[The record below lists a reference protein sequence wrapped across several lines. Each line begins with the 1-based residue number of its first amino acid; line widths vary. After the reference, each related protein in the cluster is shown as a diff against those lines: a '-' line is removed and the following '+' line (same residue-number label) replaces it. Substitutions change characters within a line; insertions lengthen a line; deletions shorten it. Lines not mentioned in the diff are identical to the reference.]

1 MPIYLKPDSEEGFE
15 LDEDYDVQ
23 TGIDRNREK
32 ALAKGYRVVHEVTKD
47 GKTIFPIPEK
57 DLEKAFA
64 KGYRPVGTEAETAAK
79 EGQYGSVGKAEAA
92 ARGLAQ
98 VGTFNQA
105 DELAGALKSPMGA
118 IKQAGEF
125 LGVTK
130 ADPKDTDVQAYK
142 QERDFQR
149 ARDEQSGENQP
160 LSYYGAQVGG
170 ALAVPTG
177 AGLVASKSAKI
188 GVMAAEGAAQGVG
201 VSDDASVKE
210 ALPEIATGGVIGGV
224 AGAVGPIMTGFT
236 RGAVGETG
244 QQFVG
249 NPALV
254 EQAEMAPSLNKQI
267 KSRIRATADEAALAG
282 EAGLKQ
288 LKEQA
293 TGSYGAL
300 NDAATASDG
309 VIDLSADISTLVN
322 DINLPPAIRQQ
333 IAESSQRILLSD
345 LPANTKSFE
354 LEKLVR
360 KAASQFPVVDAVSK
374 MQKSALTDYANMTRE
389 SLVGQ
394 AREISPEMATLAD
407 TARSQ
412 YSTLKNTENTLR
424 GRLGTKV
431 NNQKALDSSKIRNR
445 LQNAGN
451 IEINKLNEAG
461 ERVGIR
467 GAFGKISQGG
477 EAIRQNQ
484 QLASDLA
491 QVKKPSSPLA
501 RAGQSIP
508 LIGPAF
514 SAQTMLDVYNTVDE
528 LYKRPALTAAVRML
542 TQGGKTLSYQTIER
556 LAQQHGVNP
565 EELSSTLNSTN
576 GQ

>member
-1 MPIYLKPDSEEGFE
+1 MPIYRKPDSDQEFD
-15 LDEDYDVQ
+15 LPEDFDVE
-23 TGIDRNREK
+23 TGVDRNREK
-32 ALAKGYRVVHEVTKD
+32 ALAKGYQVYQELTKD
-47 GKTIFPIPEK
+47 GTSTYSVPETE
-57 DLEKAFA
+57 LEKAFS
-64 KGYRPVGTEAETAAK
+64 KGYRPVDTEAESAAK

-98 VGTFNQA
+98 VGTLGQS

-118 IKQAGEF
+118 VKQAGEF
-125 LGVTK
+125 LGMSK
-130 ADPKDTDVQAYK
+130 ADPKDPDVQAYTR
-142 QERDFQR
+142 ERDFQR
-149 ARDEQSGENQP
+149 ARDEQGGENQP
-160 LSYYGAQVGG
+160 LSYYGAQFGG

-177 AGLVASKSAKI
+177 AGLVASAPAKI
-188 GVMAAEGAAQGVG
+188 GVLAAEGAAQGLG
-201 VSDDASVKE
+201 MSDDATVGE
-210 ALPEIATGGVIGGV
+210 ALPEIATGGAIGGV
-224 AGAVGPIMTGFT
+224 AGAVGPLMTKAT
-236 RGAVGETG
+236 RGVVGETG

-254 EQAEMAPSLNKQI
+254 DQAEMAPSLNKQI
-267 KSRIRATADEAALAG
+267 KSRIRTTADEAALTG
-282 EAGLKQ
+282 ETGLKQ

-293 TGSYGAL
+293 SGSYSAL
-300 NDAATASDG
+300 NDAAVASDG
-309 VIDLSADISTLVN
+309 IIDLSADISTLVN

-360 KAASQFPVVDAVSK
+360 KAAGQFPVVDAVSK

-431 NNQKALDSSKIRNR
+431 NNQKSLDSSKIRTR

-451 IEINKLNEAG
+451 IEIDKLNEAG

-542 TQGGKTLSYQTIER
+542 TQGGKTLSYRTIER

-565 EELSSTLNSTN
+565 DELSQTLNSTS